1 MEPIFH
7 AKDTVLQIG
16 IALMAAVPALGVPI
30 LREDV
35 LEAAN
40 DDSKRR
46 QLDKRQ
52 N

>member
-16 IALMAAVPALGVPI
+16 IVRMVAVLAVGVPI

-35 LEAAN
+35 LEVAG

-46 QLDKRQ
+46 QFDKGQ